1 MLKTLNQYIIG
12 KDMLISLLKYTM
24 RINTYWISAVMFLCV
39 FKFPFK
45 RCLNT
50 RKWISYEFLR
60 EEKIDFCVE
69 NKTVPNFFNN
79 CFYEL
84 SIGKYFLIFLEMFFL
99 MFHEHVITSNHS
111 LYLTWGLK
119 CLKLDHIAS

>member
-1 MLKTLNQYIIG
+1 
-12 KDMLISLLKYTM
+12 
-24 RINTYWISAVMFLCV
+24 MFLCV

-60 EEKIDFCVE
+60 EQKIDFCVE

-84 SIGKYFLIFLEMFFL
+84 SIGKYFFIFLEMFFFL
-99 MFHEHVITSNHS
+99 CFMNMLPPQITA
-111 LYLTWGLK
+111 YT
-119 CLKLDHIAS
+119 